1 VIVPFKL
8 ISERI
13 ITEESK
19 KFAEIYMDK
28 KKQSSETK
36 LSKRMAHFKKN
47 EEASGWLFILQLFM
61 SKNYIKSILWNFID
75 HKYL

>member
-47 EEASGWLFILQLFM
+47 EEASG
-61 SKNYIKSILWNFID
+61 
-75 HKYL
+75 